1 MSQGKKLNSRCF
13 SKDSL
18 FNLKNCVIAWR
29 LRHVPLILERYE
41 TALTEFPPLFSAA
54 LPHYP
59 AAQLIPGSFYT
70 RFRKSYSRLAMTIL
84 GPNHQE
90 LECFLSSYTTFM
102 SVHSVHVPHLF
113 ELRVFSY
120 FDAYRVFFFLV
131 RSQVPI

>member
-1 MSQGKKLNSRCF
+1 MSQGKKAEFQVFQQGF
-13 SKDSL
+13 S
-18 FNLKNCVIAWR
+18 FQFENCVIVWR

-41 TALTEFPPLFSAA
+41 TALTEFPHLFSAA

-70 RFRKSYSRLAMTIL
+70 RFRKSCSRPAMTIP